1 MGAMCNMQTNQLF
14 LTLIDPHVHYN
25 PIPVKNPHT
34 SSRRIDDPGLIAACH
49 CGAEYRTK
57 YSASIETHTATSVD
71 SAHRK
76 SIDMAKVESV
86 DSTHHQRVTNESY
99 EIAGGVDNHFKYYIG
114 HHTRPLRT
122 QLRSTDD
129 PSFENAPLTVIELGD
144 STRRRNNLFRTHVL
158 PISKISKNNKHYNRT
173 TTKRP
178 NGFGSRST
186 AEQVTQH
193 CFLPYSHLTAIITG
207 GTSGIGA
214 ETTRVLAKR
223 GVRVVMAVRDMKKAE
238 IVKERIVRESPEADI
253 VLLEIDL
260 SSLSSVAR
268 FCSQFLS
275 QDLPLN
281 IIINNAGIFSPNLEF
296 SEEKI
301 ELTFATNFLG
311 HYLLTEMLIKKM
323 IDTAKKSGI
332 EGRVINLT
340 SVIHSW
346 VKPDCFS
353 FPELL
358 HPIKYNGT
366 KAYAQ
371 SKLATILHAKA
382 LSRRLKDRNAN
393 VTINAVH
400 PGIVKTGII
409 RAHKGLLTDSLFLIA
424 SKLLKS
430 VSQGAATTCY
440 VALSNETKR
449 ISGKYFADSN
459 ETNCSDLANDV
470 SLALKLCTNSHT
482 LIHDYLHL
490 SLFNLSLL

>member
-1 MGAMCNMQTNQLF
+1 MKG
-14 LTLIDPHVHYN
+14 TLRYLA
-25 PIPVKNPHT
+25 
-34 SSRRIDDPGLIAACH
+34 G
-49 CGAEYRTK
+49 
-57 YSASIETHTATSVD
+57 
-71 SAHRK
+71 
-76 SIDMAKVESV
+76 
-86 DSTHHQRVTNESY
+86 
-99 EIAGGVDNHFKYYIG
+99 IAG
-114 HHTRPLRT
+114 
-122 QLRSTDD
+122 
-129 PSFENAPLTVIELGD
+129 
-144 STRRRNNLFRTHVL
+144 
-158 PISKISKNNKHYNRT
+158 
-173 TTKRP
+173 P

-311 HYLLTEMLIKKM
+311 RHYLLTEMLIEKM

-358 HPIKYNGT
+358 HPTKYNGT

-490 SLFNLSLL
+490 SLPNLSLL